1 MPIAPFDEA
10 PYDRYQQ
17 QPVSGGINTNSYDQ
31 FRQGVSIRTQRELYM
46 GMCPKMLPE
55 RQFTPDSGNDSTV
68 YGQPKAFKDVV
79 PFQDLEKFHP
89 VKFISSSVAPA
100 QMYPRIL
107 ANASLV
113 DPYQL
118 DGVLEPLVIRAA
130 VSMTTLE
137 GSDPAHAIKGELLD
151 GNMDERRK
159 ASQIVQIYDYR
170 PPVETKPFIDFPEY
184 FGSGSLRGT
193 PEPDSPAAWSGI
205 TMPGVISATETR
217 LQPFVDTTHQYRM
230 IYDAYNYASGTMSPD
245 MFGALQVMSGS
256 SQTML
261 RSNQVS
267 STAGFVYDNNPLGTD
282 SLAFGGWKK

>member
-1 MPIAPFDEA
+1 VPITPFDEA

-31 FRQGVSIRTQRELYM
+31 FRQGISIRTERELYM
-46 GMCPKMLPE
+46 GMSPKMSPD
-55 RQFTPDSGNDSTV
+55 RQFTPDSGNNSTV
-68 YGQPKAFKDVV
+68 FGQPKAFKSVV
-79 PFQDLEKFHP
+79 PFQDLEKFQP
-89 VKFISSSVAPA
+89 VEFISSSASPS
-100 QMYPRIL
+100 QLYPRIL
-107 ANASLV
+107 ANASLT

-118 DGVLEPLVIRAA
+118 DGAIEPLVIRSA

-137 GSDPAHAIKGELLD
+137 GADPAHAIKGEFLD

-159 ASQIVQIYDYR
+159 ASQIVQVYDYR

-184 FGSGSLRGT
+184 FGDT
-193 PEPDSPAAWSGI
+193 PSSGI
-205 TMPGVISATETR
+205 VLPGVISATEPR
-217 LQPFVDTTHQYRM
+217 LHPFDDKTQQYRM
-230 IYDAYNYASGTMSPD
+230 VYDSPD
-245 MFGALQVMSGS
+245 YVSDSLTQDMFAALTAMSGS
-256 SQTML
+256 SQMML